1 MEIQY
6 VENKLPGQDIIILEI
21 FTCGIPRECEN
32 NRCEQDEQPHVVV
45 VGGGGFFLYFFVF
58 NRYSLP
64 PQRLKIN
71 FSKAKVC
78 SGYLSGL
85 GAELTSMAGGVASIV
100 LLVIQ
105 SG

>member
-1 MEIQY
+1 M
-6 VENKLPGQDIIILEI
+6 VFRENAKITAVSRTNSLILLS
-21 FTCGIPRECEN
+21 
-32 NRCEQDEQPHVVV
+32 VVV
-45 VGGGGFFLYFFVF
+45 FSCIFFVF
-58 NRYSLP
+58 NRYFLP